1 MKTDAILSKRER
13 EVMNLVVLGYSAREI
28 AERMNVIYQCVANHL
43 QSIYDKTGTKRT
55 LQALVTWYFT
65 QNFGI
70 TLNVSEM
77 TRRVGAAVLLCLF
90 SVEVFSTDF
99 ECRGLRNPPPK
110 PRLLGGRADR
120 KLTNKE
126 CVAGWQCLRI
136 TNGRRCE
143 AKYHLRRLE
152 SCRTLKIAARKG

>member
-77 TRRVGAAVLLCLF
+77 TRRVGAGGSAVP
-90 SVEVFSTDF
+90 V
-99 ECRGLRNPPPK
+99 
-110 PRLLGGRADR
+110 LGGGVQYGFRMSQVGNTSA
-120 KLTNKE
+120 
-126 CVAGWQCLRI
+126 
-136 TNGRRCE
+136 
-143 AKYHLRRLE
+143 
-152 SCRTLKIAARKG
+152 

>member
-77 TRRVGAAVLLCLF
+77 TRRVGAAILLCLF

-99 ECRGLRNPPPK
+99 ECRRLRNP
-110 PRLLGGRADR
+110 
-120 KLTNKE
+120 
-126 CVAGWQCLRI
+126 
-136 TNGRRCE
+136 RRSRGFRVE
-143 AKYHLRRLE
+143 ELIE
-152 SCRTLKIAARKG
+152 N

>member
-77 TRRVGAAVLLCLF
+77 TRRIGAAGSAVPVLG
-90 SVEVFSTDF
+90 
-99 ECRGLRNPPPK
+99 RGVQYGFRMSHVAQSPSG
-110 PRLLGGRADR
+110 PR
-120 KLTNKE
+120 
-126 CVAGWQCLRI
+126 VP
-136 TNGRRCE
+136 GRRVNRELNGVRSSKVERCRD
-143 AKYHLRRLE
+143 AK
-152 SCRTLKIAARKG
+152 

>member
-1 MKTDAILSKRER
+1 MKTDALLSKRER

-77 TRRVGAAVLLCLF
+77 TDASGPRYCCACSRWRC
-90 SVEVFSTDF
+90 SVRIS
-99 ECRGLRNPPPK
+99 N
-110 PRLLGGRADR
+110 
-120 KLTNKE
+120 
-126 CVAGWQCLRI
+126 VAGCAI
-136 TNGRRCE
+136 PAE
-143 AKYHLRRLE
+143 AEASGWR
-152 SCRTLKIAARKG
+152 S